1 MALRSALV
9 NVMCA
14 AAMKA
19 SRALLRDFGEVEQL
33 QVSLKG
39 PADFVSAADRRAEQ
53 VIRAELRKARPR
65 YGFLLEEAG
74 VEEGEDTSNRWIVD
88 PLDGTTNFL
97 HGIPQFCVS
106 IALERDSALFAGVI
120 YDPVR
125 DEMFWAEHGCG
136 AYCNEHR
143 IRVAARR
150 NAKDAVVVTGIPHR
164 GRAGKPGYLE
174 QLTAMMEIASG
185 IRRFGA
191 AALDMAWVAAGRFD
205 AYWEGG
211 LRPWDLAAG
220 IVIVRE
226 AGGIVT
232 EVSGG
237 ERMLATGS
245 VLAANPLLHQAI
257 GEALRGAARSA

>member
-1 MALRSALV
+1 MALRSALI

-39 PADFVSAADRRAEQ
+39 PADFVSAADRRAEK
-53 VIRAELRKARPR
+53 VIRAELAKSRPR

-74 VEEGEDTSNRWIVD
+74 EQAGEDTSNRWLVD

-97 HGIPQFCVS
+97 HGIPQFCIS
-106 IALERDSALFAGVI
+106 IALERDSAPFAGVI

-125 DEMFWAEHGCG
+125 DEMFWAEHGRG
-136 AYCNEHR
+136 AYCNERR
-143 IRVAARR
+143 IRVAARQD
-150 NAKDAVVVTGIPHR
+150 AKDAVVATGIPHR
-164 GRAGKPGYLE
+164 GRAGKPGYIE
-174 QLTAMMEIASG
+174 QLAAMMEVATG
-185 IRRFGA
+185 IRRFGS

-232 EVSGG
+232 EVGG
-237 ERMLATGS
+237 GDDMLNTGS
-245 VLAANPLLHQAI
+245 VLAANPALHQAV
-257 GEALRGAARSA
+257 GDVLRGAAQTR